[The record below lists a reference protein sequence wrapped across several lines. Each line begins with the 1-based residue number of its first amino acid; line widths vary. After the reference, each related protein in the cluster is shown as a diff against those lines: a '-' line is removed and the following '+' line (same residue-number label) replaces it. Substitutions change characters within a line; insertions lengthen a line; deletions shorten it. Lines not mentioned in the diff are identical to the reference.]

1 MQDTPP
7 SSAPP
12 LSAVAAAL
20 ACLAGS
26 WRRGWA
32 ALGPAA
38 LLLAATHVLRGQALW
53 PLVMLGALF
62 WVVQAQAV
70 CYRVALGRSA
80 PALAGSRVTRD
91 VPRLLMVWLLQTVLI
106 GVITALMLTIVGAV
120 AYGVASVGPG
130 FVASRP
136 ET

>member
-7 SSAPP
+7 TPAPPTSAPP
-12 LSAVAAAL
+12 PSAFGAAL

-38 LLLAATHVLRGQALW
+38 LLLAATHILRGQALW
-53 PLVMLGALF
+53 LPVALGALL
-62 WVVQAQAV
+62 WIVQAQTV

-91 VPRLLMVWLLQTVLI
+91 VPRLL
-106 GVITALMLTIVGAV
+106 
-120 AYGVASVGPG
+120 
-130 FVASRP
+130 
-136 ET
+136 